1 MALAAVAAPKRHPW
15 LDEFVQAP
23 VPGFG
28 DLLAGYA
35 RVAPYERADAPDA
48 ARMLFGGLQADDT
61 ARLALG
67 PAIVAWLE
75 QRRREV
81 PPQGRPHQQRWVR
94 EICEAFEIVALLD
107 VADAACT
114 LRRRFIIWNEW
125 AGRFV
130 LTAAR
135 DARAEY
141 WRMLALTQPAVAR
154 MATGQTIPD
163 LSPLWLEICR
173 RSDAELPHRYLS
185 IGLLG
190 LRRLA
195 VAPNGSEAP
204 WIAGLAHW
212 ALEHRPSPE
221 EFQAEWLA
229 LKPLYPRR
237 DQRWRELVGH
247 LLETKPFQDAD
258 IKAPGWWL
266 GDRDFAP
273 MAGEN
278 FRLTGDRLRSPGPD
292 ACDTLLKSIH
302 EPWQRVAPMVD
313 ALLQAERRFLSA
325 AGDPQF
331 FVRTLHRLGTALIGP
346 GGDEPFARA
355 RTAQFLA
362 REGLSW
368 QPFDR
373 HLWSLWR
380 EALEAGGAL
389 EAAELVGWEHVRRDP
404 NDPDARNQLATLL
417 AGPLNRPA
425 EAEILLRE
433 TIATFPHDVFART
446 QLATLL
452 AGPLNR
458 PAAAEILLLETI
470 ATFPH
475 DGFARSQLAEQLI
488 AVNRIDD
495 AEAAVAAAFAAE
507 VADGATYALRARL
520 RSHRGE
526 TQAAMEAVRDGL
538 RQFPTN
544 AVLRDYQR
552 VLAAGRPLHLEPAAR
567 RRVPKAVPSAETS
580 AMPDDPVLDGVTRL
594 GRMRRL
600 RARAEGGDAIE
611 RAAALDEVRTILRDD
626 PTFSYAELLA
636 TRYGLSMGDL
646 DTMPGFAVA
655 FERALAT
662 EDHARLEELARQQP
676 RLQALTLLARALF
689 GDADA
694 AWAVATLL
702 HADPPK
708 DEARPVAFL
717 RARLGPLLAQ
727 ADRKAVGSIVAAN
740 SDSIRRWVHDATEAL
755 LA

>member
-23 VPGFG
+23 VRGFG

-35 RVAPYERADAPDA
+35 RVAPYDRAEAPDA

-107 VADAACT
+107 VADAAFT
-114 LRRRFIIWNEW
+114 LRRRFITWNEW

-154 MATGQTIPD
+154 MATGQAVPD

-266 GDRDFAP
+266 GDRAFAP

-292 ACDTLLKSIH
+292 ACDTLLKRIH

-368 QPFDR
+368 QPFNR
-373 HLWSLWR
+373 HLWSLRR

-389 EAAELVGWEHVRRDP
+389 QAAELVGWEFVRRDP
-404 NDPDARNQLATLL
+404 DNPDARTQLATLL
-417 AGPLNRPA
+417 AGPLDRPA
-425 EAEILLRE
+425 AAEMLLLE
-433 TIATFPHDVFART
+433 TIATFPHDVFAR
-446 QLATLL
+446 
-452 AGPLNR
+452 
-458 PAAAEILLLETI
+458 
-470 ATFPH
+470 
-475 DGFARSQLAEQLI
+475 SQLAELLI

-507 VADGATYALRARL
+507 VANEVTYALWARL

-552 VLAAGRPLHLEPAAR
+552 ILADGRSLRLEPAAR
-567 RRVPKAVPSAETS
+567 HRVPKAVPSAETS
-580 AMPDDPVLDGVTRL
+580 VMPDDPVLDGVTRL

-600 RARAEGGDAIE
+600 RALAEGADANG
-611 RAAALDEVRTILRDD
+611 RAVALDEVRTILRDD
-626 PTFSYAELLA
+626 RTFSYAELLA

-662 EDHARLEELARQQP
+662 KDHARLEELARQQP

-717 RARLGPLLAQ
+717 RARLWPLLAR

-755 LA
+755 LAEQIAV